1 MSMANTDQSLSTIPF
16 LELLRNQI
24 DLTRVPFSDRGSR
37 LLVYQS
43 PGQSQL
49 YVKLAER
56 LADLEPG
63 IDAYMRRPPF
73 IRDVVF
79 LDEHGEP
86 LEFEIIS
93 GPDVVRFRTHIGEF
107 GMVFQEPRILAFG
120 MPPHVTAGIR
130 FNVLPE
136 FRLQTESGGELKG
149 IRNLGYST
157 NGTLLKNEIIPEN
170 GGYTVECI
178 VRAGDDTALS
188 LHVSSKNNVHHETE
202 PFSQSCAV
210 AAARWQRWFGN
221 VPPVAEPFRRTYAYA
236 WWVMANNLVSPLGNV
251 AYESM
256 MPSKIAYIGLWLWD
270 SALHALAFRHIDP
283 ELARNQFRAMLAYQ
297 FPTGKLPDAIHDEGV
312 ISEIDHPLQAE
323 VTKPPI
329 LAWAALKLH
338 ETAPDLE
345 FLKEIYVPLVR
356 LNAWWFS
363 MNDDDGDGLAQYNH
377 PYSSGLDDNP
387 LWDYGMPVES
397 PDLNT
402 YLCIQMDALAS
413 MAQALG
419 METESAMW
427 RRRAESIVRR
437 MMEDFWDEQ
446 AGVFRALH
454 NEEPIPV
461 VTPFNLYP
469 LWTGRLS
476 HAVQQR
482 LIEHL
487 LNPDEFGGKYM
498 LPTVARNDPHYD
510 PETMWRGPIW
520 ANINYFFVEAF
531 RKSGRPDLA
540 RELRDKTLNL
550 VMSQPGIFE
559 YYSAETGA
567 PPLRAAS
574 IFGWTAAI
582 FIDLALEATAELNA
596 QAQLPR

>member
-1 MSMANTDQSLSTIPF
+1 M
-16 LELLRNQI
+16 ELLRNQI
-24 DLTRVPFSDRGSR
+24 DITRVPFSDRGSR

-56 LADLEPG
+56 IADLEPG

-73 IRDVVF
+73 IRDLCF
-79 LDEHGEP
+79 INEQGEP
-86 LEFEIIS
+86 LEFEIIT
-93 GPDVVRFRTHIGEF
+93 GPDVLRFLTRIGEF
-107 GMVFQEPRILAFG
+107 GLVFQEPRILAFG
-120 MPPHVTAGIR
+120 LPPNKVAGIR

-136 FRLQTESGGELKG
+136 FRLQTESGGELKSV
-149 IRNLGYST
+149 RNLGYST
-157 NGTLLKNEIIPEN
+157 NGELLKNPITPEKD
-170 GGYTVECI
+170 GYTIECL
-178 VRAGDDTALS
+178 VQSGDDSAVS
-188 LHVSSKNNVHHETE
+188 LHVSSKNSVHHETA
-202 PFSQSCAV
+202 PFSQSCA
-210 AAARWQRWFGN
+210 AAEARWRKWFSS

-236 WWVMANNLVSPLGNV
+236 WWVMAANLVSPLGNV

-256 MPSKIAYIGLWLWD
+256 MPSKITYIGLWLWD
-270 SALHALAFRHIDP
+270 SALHALAFRHVDP
-283 ELARNQFRAMLAYQ
+283 ELARNQFRAMFAYQ
-297 FPTGKLPDAIHDEGV
+297 FPDGKLPDAIHDEGV
-312 ISEIDHPLQAE
+312 ISEIDHPMQAE

-329 LAWAALKLH
+329 LSWAALKIH

-402 YLCIQMDALAS
+402 YLCIQMDSLAT

-419 METESAMW
+419 LEGEAGMW
-427 RRRAESIVRR
+427 RRRAQSIVRR
-437 MMEDFWDEQ
+437 MMEDFWDEE
-446 AGVFRALH
+446 AGLFQALH
-454 NEEPIPV
+454 DEQPIPV

-476 HAVQQR
+476 EAVQDR
-482 LIEHL
+482 LIAHL
-487 LNPDEFGGKYM
+487 TNPDEFWGEHA

-520 ANINYFFVEAF
+520 ANVNYFFIDAF
-531 RKSGRPDLA
+531 KKIGKTGLA
-540 RELRDKTLNL
+540 RELRDKTLNM
-550 VMSQPGIFE
+550 VMSHPGIFE
-559 YYSAETGA
+559 YYSGDTGA
-567 PPLRAAS
+567 PPEKAAS

-582 FIDLALEATAELNA
+582 FIDLALEATAELA
-596 QAQLPR
+596 AEAHQLRTE

>member
-1 MSMANTDQSLSTIPF
+1 MSIADKDRSLSTVPF
-16 LELLRNQI
+16 LELLRNHI
-24 DLTRVPFSDRGSR
+24 DITRVPFSDRGSR
-37 LLVYQS
+37 ILVYQS
-43 PGQSQL
+43 PGQSEL
-49 YVKLAER
+49 YIKLAER

-63 IDAYMRRPPF
+63 IDAYVRRPPF
-73 IRDVVF
+73 IRDLVF
-79 LDEHGEP
+79 VDENGDPLD
-86 LEFEIIS
+86 FEITS
-93 GPDVVRFRTHIGEF
+93 SPDVVRFRTRMGEF

-120 MPPHVTAGIR
+120 LPPRVTAGIR
-130 FNVLPE
+130 FSVLPE
-136 FRLQTESGGELKG
+136 FQFQTETGGELKG

-157 NGTLLKNEIIPEN
+157 NGELVKNEITPER
-170 GGYTVECI
+170 GGYTIECI
-178 VRAGDDTALS
+178 VRAGDDATIS
-188 LHVSSKNNVHHETE
+188 LHVSSKNNVHHETV
-202 PFSQSCAV
+202 PFSQSCTV
-210 AAARWQRWFGN
+210 AAARWQRWFAN
-221 VPPVAEPFRRTYAYA
+221 VPPVAEQFRRTYAYA

-256 MPSKIAYIGLWLWD
+256 MPSKITYIGLWLWD

-283 ELARNQFRAMLAYQ
+283 DLARNQFRAMLAYQ
-297 FPTGKLPDAIHDEGV
+297 FPVGKLPDAIHDEGV
-312 ISEIDHPLQAE
+312 ISEIDHPMQAE

-338 ETAPDLE
+338 ETAPDIE

-356 LNAWWFS
+356 LNAWWFT

-397 PDLNT
+397 PDINT
-402 YLCIQMDALAS
+402 YLCIQMDALAT

-437 MMEDFWDEQ
+437 MMEDFWDEE
-446 AGVFRALH
+446 AGIFRALH
-454 NEEPIPV
+454 NEQPVPV

-476 HAVQQR
+476 QHVQDR
-482 LIEHL
+482 VIEHL
-487 LNPDEFGGKYM
+487 TNPDEFWGKYV

-510 PETMWRGPIW
+510 SETMWRGPIW
-520 ANINYFFVEAF
+520 ANINYFFIEAL
-531 RKSGRPDLA
+531 RKAGRSDLA
-540 RELRDKTLNL
+540 RELREKTLSL

-567 PPLRAAS
+567 PPAKAAS

-582 FIDLALEATAELNA
+582 FIDLALEATAELNL
-596 QAQLPR
+596 QAQLPK